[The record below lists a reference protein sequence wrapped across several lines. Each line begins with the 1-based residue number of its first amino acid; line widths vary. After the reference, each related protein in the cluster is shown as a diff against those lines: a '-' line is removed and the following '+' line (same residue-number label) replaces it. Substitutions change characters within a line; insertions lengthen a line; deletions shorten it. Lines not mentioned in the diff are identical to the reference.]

1 MYNIVPVG
9 IFETPSKFFPC
20 FFHFLGAKLLYEP
33 VFPSLNHSVMSVIV
47 FLIWSI
53 TQVYRFKQK
62 KVFSTIYISFCY
74 TLIHFLFISYSF
86 IKWLL
91 FCYIA
96 EFLPVPI
103 FVCLFVCLM
112 AYLSIWLL
120 PYVALLHYYGQFVL
134 VFVHIF
140 IQRSFGDK
148 ILKDQPMKFYL

>member
-1 MYNIVPVG
+1 
-9 IFETPSKFFPC
+9 
-20 FFHFLGAKLLYEP
+20 
-33 VFPSLNHSVMSVIV
+33 MSVIV

-53 TQVYRFKQK
+53 TQVYRFTQK
-62 KVFSTIYISFCY
+62 RVFSTIYISFCY

-103 FVCLFVCLM
+103 FVCLFICLM

-148 ILKDQPMKFYL
+148 ILKGQPMKFYLWTDEIIVLVQKQESFIRSKKLQIFRICRDLFIVQCL